1 MTDTAAS
8 HPALV
13 VEVTRGSLVESRHSG
28 ILAVSDGSGRLL
40 TAFGDVGRAVFPRS
54 SAKIIQALPLVE
66 SGAADALGLTTAE
79 LALAGASH
87 NGEPAHVAAALSMLR
102 KAGFDAGALECGCQW
117 PERGSDVAALNRA
130 GEKPGALHNNCSGKH
145 AGFLCVAC
153 HLGLPHAGYVDA
165 NHPLQDIITA
175 TLSEVTGTPLDANVR
190 GIDGCSI
197 PTYAIPL
204 TRLARAFARL
214 GTGEGLPAGR
224 AAAATRLRKAAAA
237 VPFMVAGTGRFCT
250 AIGERFGERAYVK
263 TGAEGVFCAI
273 LPEAGLGVALK
284 IDDGA
289 TRASEAIMAAVLE
302 RYVARDE
309 AERAFLQRWSRKA
322 LLNRRDIH
330 VGDVRL
336 AADTRLALGLE
347 P

>member
-1 MTDTAAS
+1 MAS
-8 HPALV
+8 ALSPLPLV
-13 VEVTRGSLVESRHSG
+13 VEVTRGPLVESRHTG
-28 ILAVSDGSGRLL
+28 ILAVSDSHGRLAA
-40 TAFGDVGRAVFPRS
+40 AFGDAERPVFPRS

-66 SGAADALGLTTAE
+66 SGAADALGLSVEE

-87 NGEPAHVAAALSMLR
+87 NGEPAHVATALAMLR
-102 KAGFDAGALECGCQW
+102 RAGLDAGALECGCQW

-130 GEKPGALHNNCSGKH
+130 GEKPTALHNNCSGKH

-153 HLGLPHAGYVDA
+153 HLGLPHAGYVQA
-165 NHPLQDIITA
+165 AHPLQEIVTA
-175 TLSEVTGTPLDANVR
+175 ALSQMTQTPLDASVR

-204 TRLARAFARL
+204 TRLAIAFARL
-214 GTGEGLPAGR
+214 GTGIGLAPAR
-224 AAAATRLRKAAAA
+224 AAAAARLRKAAAA
-237 VPFMVAGTGRFCT
+237 APFMVAGTGRFCT

-273 LPEAGLGVALK
+273 LPEAGFGVALK
-284 IDDGA
+284 IDDGG

-302 RYVARDE
+302 RFAARDE
-309 AERAFLQRWSRKA
+309 AERTFLQRWSRRP
-322 LLNRRDIH
+322 LTNRRDIV
-330 VGDVRL
+330 VGEVRV
-336 AADTRLALGLE
+336 AAETRAALGLQ